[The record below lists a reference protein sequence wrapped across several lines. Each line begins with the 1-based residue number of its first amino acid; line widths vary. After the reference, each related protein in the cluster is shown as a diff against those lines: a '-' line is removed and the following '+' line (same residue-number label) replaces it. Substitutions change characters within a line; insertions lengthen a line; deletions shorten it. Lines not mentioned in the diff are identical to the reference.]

1 MSLSVSFIDTLPDV
15 VIEKCIL
22 FFLDSPVETLCV
34 KQVSKR
40 FQRLT
45 KLLDNHFF
53 NLFFDRAAASLF
65 PSIPKEL
72 NSITDISQKAQD
84 RREWMKQQGSV
95 LQATKEIGL
104 RELGLQVLPKEIA
117 LFTEIETLDISQN
130 KLTSLP
136 AQSLC
141 QLKKLRNFYCR
152 SNRLHSLPE
161 ELDNAFKN
169 IQRLG
174 LTKNPFK
181 SRAEITNF
189 ASRIKFPHTIT

>member
-1 MSLSVSFIDTLPDV
+1 M
-15 VIEKCIL
+15 
-22 FFLDSPVETLCV
+22 
-34 KQVSKR
+34 
-40 FQRLT
+40 
-45 KLLDNHFF
+45 
-53 NLFFDRAAASLF
+53 
-65 PSIPKEL
+65 
-72 NSITDISQKAQD
+72 
-84 RREWMKQQGSV
+84 
-95 LQATKEIGL
+95 
-104 RELGLQVLPKEIA
+104 QVLPKEIA
-117 LFTEIETLDISQN
+117 LFTEIETLDISQNKLTSLPKEIALLTKIETLDISQN

-161 ELDNAFKN
+161 ELDNPFKN